1 MDLSVK
7 YQNIKLLGKSTGGHL
22 CEELLAMSSKA
33 YFIEVNIAKLDFIK
47 IKNLVLWKAFLIEG
61 EKMVRDRNKIF
72 AKHLSNRGF
81 ICIYIKFQKP
91 TVKRSKQASY
101 TVEKDIDRYF
111 TTEESELKVTQSCLT
126 LCDPMDFSRPEYW
139 SG

>member
-1 MDLSVK
+1 
-7 YQNIKLLGKSTGGHL
+7 
-22 CEELLAMSSKA
+22 
-33 YFIEVNIAKLDFIK
+33 
-47 IKNLVLWKAFLIEG
+47 
-61 EKMVRDRNKIF
+61 MVRDRNKIF

-81 ICIYIKFQKP
+81 ICIYIKFQEP

-111 TTEESELKVTQSCLT
+111 TTEESELKVTQLCLT